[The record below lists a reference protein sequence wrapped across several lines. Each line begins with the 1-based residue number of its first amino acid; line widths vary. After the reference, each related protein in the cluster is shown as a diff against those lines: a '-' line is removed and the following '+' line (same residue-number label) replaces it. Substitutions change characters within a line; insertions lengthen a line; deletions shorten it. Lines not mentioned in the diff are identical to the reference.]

1 VCFCSTKSA
10 VCVTFPA
17 PILLLGLQLCQA
29 LAAEEKRPV
38 TVPDAIRMTRMGE
51 PLPAGYTG
59 VGPKSGFA
67 IFSPDGKQ
75 FALVLRKGNL
85 ETNTNDYSLLLFRT
99 GELSRNRTPKILTM
113 FSSASNQEG
122 IFDLSWVGSDTILFL
137 GARGTKP
144 VQLYS
149 IRCSS
154 RELKQLTR
162 HETSLKSYAASAS
175 GTLVYTAE
183 KRTESLVNG
192 KVLRY
197 GFVVGSEVPWDL
209 VRGRVASREP
219 ELFVRRN
226 HSGSEV
232 RLETRGPFHSGFND
246 LVLSSDGRYLVL
258 KTDIREL
265 NDKWRQYNDE
275 YLQIALRRKHPKGS
289 PTFLLQYELLD
300 TRTGRSEVLL
310 DSPAP
315 FLSSDVLWSPDS
327 RSVLLCGGYLPL
339 DVDDPTELQVRR
351 STKFV
356 VEINVRS
363 RAFVKVST
371 GDLRPVHWDPKTDI
385 VQFQERQDENE
396 PDSFARAIN
405 YRKMDGGWE
414 KLPNMSSTVKDNL
427 PDIRVDQDLNVPP
440 RIVAVN
446 GRTGERTT
454 ILDLNPQFAGL
465 RFGRVEEIHW
475 TDKTGNPI
483 TGGLY
488 FPPNYEPRRRYP
500 LVIQTHGFHPHEF
513 WLDGPFPTASAA
525 QPLAGRGIVV
535 LQINDAFYDS
545 ENTPAETERVLNA
558 YESAIDY
565 LDEREIVDRNRVGIV
580 GFSRTCLYVKYAL
593 THSGRRF
600 AAAIASDGIDAGYFQ
615 YALAGPLV
623 ESEFE
628 AIIGAPAVGPGL
640 PVWLKNSPGFSLDR
654 VTAPL
659 LIQAIEPGSV
669 LAEWE
674 WFSGLKRLNKPV
686 ELLYLPTGVH
696 ILTKPWDRLVSQQG
710 SVDWFCFWLK
720 AEEDGNPRKNEQYA
734 RWRELRSQLAA
745 LKLVQ

>member
-1 VCFCSTKSA
+1 MCLCGTRSA
-10 VCVTFPA
+10 VREIFRLPVLF
-17 PILLLGLQLCQA
+17 LGFQLCQA

-38 TVPDAIRMTRMGE
+38 TVPDVIRMTRIGE

-67 IFSPDGKQ
+67 IFSPDGEQ

-99 GELSRNRTPKILTM
+99 SDVSRSRTPKILTT

-122 IFDLSWVGSDTILFL
+122 IFDLSWLGNDTILFL

-154 RELKQLTR
+154 RKVKQLTQ
-162 HETSLKSYAASAS
+162 HQTSLKSYVLSPN

-183 KRTESLVNG
+183 KRTEGLVNG

-197 GFVVGSEVPWDL
+197 GFIVGSEMPWDL
-209 VRGRVASREP
+209 VRGKLASREP
-219 ELFVRRN
+219 ELFVRGN
-226 HSGSEV
+226 HGGSEA
-232 RLETRGPFHSGFND
+232 RLETLGLFHSGFND
-246 LVLSSDGRYLVL
+246 LALSPDGRYLVL
-258 KTDIREL
+258 KTDTREL
-265 NDKWRQYNDE
+265 NEKWRQYNDE
-275 YLQIALRRKHPKGS
+275 YLQVAFRRKQSKGS
-289 PTFLLQYELLD
+289 PTSLLRYELID
-300 TRTGRSEVLL
+300 THTGRSEVLL

-327 RSVLLCGGYLPL
+327 RYVLLCGGYLPL
-339 DVDDPTELQVRR
+339 DIDDPSELQIRR

-356 VEINVRS
+356 VEINVRT

-371 GDLRPVHWDPKTDI
+371 GDLRPVRWDPKTDI

-396 PDSFARAIN
+396 PNSFARAIS
-405 YRKMDGGWE
+405 YRKVDGGWE
-414 KLPNMSSTVKDNL
+414 KLPAMSPTVKDIL
-427 PDIRVDQDLNVPP
+427 PDILVDQDLNVPP

-454 ILDLNPQFAGL
+454 ILDLNPQFGGL
-465 RFGRVEEIHW
+465 RFGHVEETHW
-475 TDKTGNPI
+475 KDKTGNPI

-488 FPPNYEPRRRYP
+488 FPPNYVAGRRYP
-500 LVIQTHGFHPHEF
+500 LVIQTHGFHAHEF

-525 QPLAGRGIVV
+525 QPLASRGIIV

-565 LDEREIVDRNRVGIV
+565 LDEREIVDRDRVGIV

-593 THSGRRF
+593 THSGQRF

-628 AIIGAPAVGPGL
+628 AIIGAPAVAAGL
-640 PVWLKNSPGFSLDR
+640 SVWLRSSPGFSLDR
-654 VTAPL
+654 VTTPV

-696 ILTKPWDRLVSQQG
+696 ILTKPWDRLVSQQS

-720 AEEDGNPRKNEQYA
+720 AEEDANPHKNEQYA
-734 RWRELRSQLAA
+734 RWRELRGQLAA
-745 LKLVQ
+745 LKPVQ